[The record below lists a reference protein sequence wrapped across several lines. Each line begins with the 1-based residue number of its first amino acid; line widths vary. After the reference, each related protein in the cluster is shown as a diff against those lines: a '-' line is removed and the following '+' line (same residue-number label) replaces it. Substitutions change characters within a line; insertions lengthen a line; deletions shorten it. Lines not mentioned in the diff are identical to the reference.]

1 MPRTKTVPIESA
13 RKEGKPMA
21 AKEKDFSKVIIS
33 DNEGNKYT
41 LEFNARVV
49 KNMERRGFKIDT
61 DYPHTM
67 IDDLFLGAFQMHHKG
82 MMPEKVK
89 ELCRSNRS
97 DAFFVRGFCWVRI
110 TQYFGRHSINIEKLN
125 IFKGFGVIS
134 VTPIFLCPYCFLIH
148 WQVLSKHLWE

>member
-1 MPRTKTVPIESA
+1 MPAKKKTVPIESA

-21 AKEKDFSKVIIS
+21 AKENDFSKVIIS
-33 DNEGNKYT
+33 DKEGNKYT

-89 ELCRSNRS
+89 EIWKQQTKKDDLL
-97 DAFFVRGFCWVRI
+97 GI
-110 TQYFGRHSINIEKLN
+110 LTKLYMKPLEDLMAEPEGEDEN
-125 IFKGFGVIS
+125 ADP
-134 VTPIFLCPYCFLIH
+134 T
-148 WQVLSKHLWE
+148 WETV